1 VAGEFTT
8 GNARLIDNVL
18 RGAQDEEGAKIM
30 DMKESLQSL
39 HKEAEE
45 RLHACQTPE
54 ALEQALVEIL
64 GRSGSLT
71 AILRTMGKLAAEER
85 ASVGAF
91 ANQVK
96 SALET
101 VAAKKRAELDAVAKR
116 LRFEKEAVDVTAPGT
131 LAQPL
136 GRLHPMTQTYREIR
150 DVLIGMG
157 FSMFDGPEIE
167 LDDNNFTLLNLPK
180 DHPARDMQ
188 DTFYINENVV
198 LRTHTSPCEV
208 RALTTLTPPFR
219 LLMPGRVFRVD
230 EVDASHSPVFHQ
242 IEGFVVDKGLT
253 LGDLKGILDA
263 FVHAV
268 FGENVKTRLRP
279 SYFPFTE
286 PSAELDVSCSICG
299 GKGCRVCKGTG
310 WIEILGCGVTNPHEI
325 ANCGYDPKV
334 WTGLAFGLGVD
345 RMANLKFGI
354 NDIRLEYENDARFL
368 RQF

>member
-1 VAGEFTT
+1 
-8 GNARLIDNVL
+8 
-18 RGAQDEEGAKIM
+18 M
-30 DMKESLQSL
+30 DMMESLTKL
-39 HKEAEE
+39 REE
-45 RLHACQTPE
+45 TESRLKQCRSSE
-54 ALEQALVEIL
+54 ELEQLLGETL
-64 GRSGSLT
+64 GRNGSLT
-71 AILRTMGKLAAEER
+71 AILRSMGKLGADER

-91 ANQVK
+91 ANRVK
-96 SALET
+96 ASLEST
-101 VAAKKRAELDAVAKR
+101 VNEKRAALNELKKQ
-116 LRFEKEAVDVTAPGT
+116 LRFEQETVDVTAPGT
-131 LAQPL
+131 ICRPL
-136 GRLHPMTQTYREIR
+136 GRLHPMTQIYREIR
-150 DVLIGMG
+150 DTLVGMG

-167 LDDNNFTLLNLPK
+167 LDENNFTLLNLPK

-208 RALTTLTPPFR
+208 RALKSLEPPFR

-253 LGDLKGILDA
+253 LGDLKGILGA
-263 FVHAV
+263 FVRAV
-268 FGENVKTRLRP
+268 FGEDVKTRLRP

-310 WIEILGCGVTNPHEI
+310 WLEILGCGVTNPHEI

>member
-1 VAGEFTT
+1 MG
-8 GNARLIDNVL
+8 
-18 RGAQDEEGAKIM
+18 M
-30 DMKESLQSL
+30 MESLAAL
-39 HKEAEE
+39 REEALQ
-45 RLHACQTPE
+45 RLNACQTPE
-54 ALEQALVEIL
+54 ELDQALVDVL
-64 GRSGSLT
+64 GRNGSLT
-71 AILRTMGKLAAEER
+71 AVLRTMGKLAAEER

-91 ANQVK
+91 ANKVK
-96 SALET
+96 AALESA
-101 VAAKKRAELDAVAKR
+101 VAEKRAALGEAAKRR
-116 LRFEKEAVDVTAPGT
+116 RFEMEALDVTAPGE
-131 LAQPL
+131 LVRPL

-150 DVLIGMG
+150 DTLVGMG
-157 FSMFDGPEIE
+157 FSLFDGPEVE
-167 LDDNNFTLLNLPK
+167 LDNYNFTMLNLPK

-208 RALTTLTPPFR
+208 RALTTMKPPFR